1 MAFSFSL
8 ASEQTAGGKG
18 KQNEMNIHFADC
30 LRIKAGNGGRKGW
43 SSPLMIRVMHYGNR
57 YIAAGAAARAAS
69 AASWRVHK
77 LHRILAEKINFY
89 YRFSVFHCQA
99 TENEK

>member
-1 MAFSFSL
+1 
-8 ASEQTAGGKG
+8 
-18 KQNEMNIHFADC
+18 
-30 LRIKAGNGGRKGW
+30 
-43 SSPLMIRVMHYGNR
+43 MHYGNR
-57 YIAAGAAARAAS
+57 YIAAGAAASAAS